1 MICSVVCSFHIQ
13 TANTN
18 LILGQLV
25 HILQAEELR
34 IIEKGLQKRVSMFSD
49 DVFRCRRGCSCL
61 SINMLSCINNL
72 IDNLQR
78 QYSKVSSEVRD
89 WQQTIL

>member
-13 TANTN
+13 IANTN
-18 LILGQLV
+18 LILGQLI

-34 IIEKGLQKRVSMFSD
+34 IIEKGSQKRVSMFSG
-49 DVFRCRRGCSCL
+49 DVFRCRRRCSCL
-61 SINMLSCINNL
+61 SINMLSCIN
-72 IDNLQR
+72 IYNLQR

>member
-13 TANTN
+13 IANTN
-18 LILGQLV
+18 LILGQSI

-49 DVFRCRRGCSCL
+49 DVFAVADVVL
-61 SINMLSCINNL
+61 A
-72 IDNLQR
+72 
-78 QYSKVSSEVRD
+78 
-89 WQQTIL
+89 